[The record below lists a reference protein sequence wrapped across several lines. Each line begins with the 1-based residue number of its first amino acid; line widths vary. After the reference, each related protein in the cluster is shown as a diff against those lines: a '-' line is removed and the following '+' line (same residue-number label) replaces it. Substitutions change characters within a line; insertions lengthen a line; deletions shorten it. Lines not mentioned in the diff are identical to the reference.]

1 LNRTS
6 YKIMHNDS
14 LSLLIVLALAVP
26 QVSVAGDAFAGKE
39 KSQVC
44 AACHAA
50 DGNSVNPDWPK
61 LAGQHEE
68 YLIKQLLDFRS
79 GYRKNA
85 QMSPMTTG
93 LSDED
98 IHDLAAYYAS
108 QKIKHG
114 QTDPAVLE
122 LGQKIYRAGNLEAGV
137 PACSAC
143 HGPTGRGNP
152 AAKYPA
158 LSGQHAAYIT
168 TQLNAFRSDARTND
182 LNEVMRTIVDRMT
195 DEEIKAVAQF
205 AQGLHFRE

>member
-1 LNRTS
+1 MYYAFLP
-6 YKIMHNDS
+6 
-14 LSLLIVLALAVP
+14 LAIGLVLAVP
-26 QVSVAGDAFAGKE
+26 QVLAAGDPSAGKE
-39 KSQVC
+39 KSQAC

-68 YLIKQLLDFRS
+68 YLVKQLMDFRS
-79 GYRKNA
+79 GNRKNDLMA
-85 QMSPMTTG
+85 PMVAN

-98 IHDLAAYYAS
+98 IHDLAAFYAS
-108 QKIKHG
+108 QTIKHG
-114 QTDPAVLE
+114 TTDPASLE
-122 LGQKIYRAGNLEAGV
+122 LGKRIYRAGNIDAGV

-158 LSGQHAAYIT
+158 IGGQHAKYIT
-168 TQLNAFRSDARTND
+168 TQLNAFRASTRTND
-182 LNEVMRTIVDRMT
+182 VNEVMRTIVGRMT

-205 AQGLHFRE
+205 SQGLHFRE

>member
-1 LNRTS
+1 M
-6 YKIMHNDS
+6 YKPFQLMV
-14 LSLLIVLALAVP
+14 IVLAFTLP
-26 QVSVAGDAFAGKE
+26 QVSAAGDPSAGKD

-61 LAGQHEE
+61 LAGQHED
-68 YLIKQLLDFRS
+68 YLIKQLMDFRS
-79 GYRKNA
+79 GNRENV
-85 QMSPMTTG
+85 QMSPMAAN

-98 IHDLAAYYAS
+98 IHDLAAYCAS
-108 QKIKHG
+108 QKIRHG
-114 QTDPAVLE
+114 TTDPAALE
-122 LGQKIYRAGNLEAGV
+122 LGKKIYRAGNINAGV

-158 LSGQHAAYIT
+158 LGGQHAAYTT
-168 TQLNAFRSDARTND
+168 TQLNAFRADSRTND
-182 LNEVMRTIVDRMT
+182 VNEVMRTIVDRMT

-205 AQGLHFRE
+205 TQGLHFRE